1 MYRKQQKSIIKHMDF
16 LILDILMLI
25 ISYIA
30 ATIIRDGW
38 HSLRANAAFLS
49 MLGVLILLQVMVAL
63 QGNNYNDILRRGYLV
78 ELKCVLIQN
87 AIVLA
92 AAFTFMFITKS
103 QPKYSRLVFGYLL
116 IINTLLTYGAHLIWK
131 RVVRGRMV
139 NSKERT
145 HLLVISEYAGLE
157 ACIRRLQSE
166 WYKEYKI
173 TGVVVYDRQMKG
185 DVINNISVVADMDE
199 LFQYL
204 KKEVVDEV
212 FLNIDG
218 NNQERLTIT
227 EDLLEMGITVHIN
240 INMDLGQGQLPNPIV
255 HNMSGC
261 AVLTTSIKTAT
272 FYQMVAKRM
281 MDIAGGIVGLILT
294 AFLFV
299 IFAPIIYIQSP
310 GPIFFAQERVGRN
323 GRRFKMYKFRSMY
336 PDAEKRKKE
345 LMDQNKMNGLM
356 FKMDNDPRIIPI
368 GRLMRRT
375 SIDEF
380 PQFWNVLK
388 GDMSLVGTRPP
399 TVDEYE
405 QYEKHHRVRLAIK
418 PGLTG
423 MWQISGRS
431 DITDF
436 EEVVA
441 LDNQYIND
449 WNLRLDIKI
458 LFRTVKVVLQH
469 KGSV

>member
-1 MYRKQQKSIIKHMDF
+1 M
-16 LILDILMLI
+16 
-25 ISYIA
+25 
-30 ATIIRDGW
+30 
-38 HSLRANAAFLS
+38 
-49 MLGVLILLQVMVAL
+49 
-63 QGNNYNDILRRGYLV
+63 

-281 MDIAGGIVGLILT
+281 MDIAGG
-294 AFLFV
+294 
-299 IFAPIIYIQSP
+299 
-310 GPIFFAQERVGRN
+310 
-323 GRRFKMYKFRSMY
+323 
-336 PDAEKRKKE
+336 
-345 LMDQNKMNGLM
+345 
-356 FKMDNDPRIIPI
+356 
-368 GRLMRRT
+368 
-375 SIDEF
+375 
-380 PQFWNVLK
+380 
-388 GDMSLVGTRPP
+388 
-399 TVDEYE
+399 
-405 QYEKHHRVRLAIK
+405 
-418 PGLTG
+418 
-423 MWQISGRS
+423 
-431 DITDF
+431 
-436 EEVVA
+436 
-441 LDNQYIND
+441 
-449 WNLRLDIKI
+449 
-458 LFRTVKVVLQH
+458 
-469 KGSV
+469 